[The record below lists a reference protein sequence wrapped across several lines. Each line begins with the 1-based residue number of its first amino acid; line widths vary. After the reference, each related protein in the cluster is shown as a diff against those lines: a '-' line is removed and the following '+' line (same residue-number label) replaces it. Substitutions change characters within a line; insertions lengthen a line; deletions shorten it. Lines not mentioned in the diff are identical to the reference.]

1 MARTTLSR
9 TTSFVSS
16 LFNTRALALAVA
28 FAAQWPLAAQAADVV
43 RLGNLKFAH
52 YGAVAY
58 MKEIA
63 PKYDLKIEERIFA
76 KGLDIVPAMIA
87 GEIDVSASAL
97 EAAITGRATGLPV
110 YLVGGFAKG
119 GVQIVG
125 RPDLNLKTIA
135 DLKGKKVG
143 VTRGGPQEILLFA
156 ELTKSGLSWSDK
168 PGKDVQ
174 ILYMGYPDLNQALL
188 TRDIDA
194 MSQSEPYSTQAIHK
208 KYGTAIIKPYDTPLG
223 EPVRALVM
231 SEKMYKEKPAVAQ
244 RFMDCFVAATRQ
256 FLADPKLA
264 EKYVR
269 ESMFKNQIT
278 SEDYR
283 DAIDNAI
290 FTEDISVSHVQ
301 LTTDYMIKFGVGRMA
316 RPPAAK
322 DWVKLDLL
330 EKAKKSYTPR

>member
-1 MARTTLSR
+1 MTISIK
-9 TTSFVSS
+9 S
-16 LFNTRALALAVA
+16 LFTTKILAVA
-28 FAAQWPLAAQAADVV
+28 IALAAQLPLAAHAADLV

-63 PKYDLKIEERIFA
+63 PKYNLKIEERIFA

-97 EAAITGRATGLPV
+97 EAAITGRASGVPV

-119 GVQIVG
+119 GVRIVG
-125 RPDLNLKTIA
+125 RTDLNLSKIT

-143 VTRGGPQEILLFA
+143 VTRGGPQEILLFS
-156 ELTKSGLSWSDK
+156 ELAKFNLTWSDK
-168 PGKDVQ
+168 PGKDVL
-174 ILYMGYPDLNQALL
+174 IMYMGYPDLNQALL
-188 TRDIDA
+188 TRELDA
-194 MSQSEPYSTQAIHK
+194 ISQSEPYSAQAIHK
-208 KYGTAIIKPYDTPLG
+208 KYGVEIIKPYDTPLG

-231 SEKMYKEKPAVAQ
+231 SEKMYKEKRDVAQ
-244 RFMDCFVAATRQ
+244 RFMECFVAATRQ

-269 ESMFKNQIT
+269 ESMFKNQVS

-283 DAIDNAI
+283 DAMDNAS
-290 FTEDISVSHVQ
+290 FTDDITASHVQ
-301 LTTDYMIKFGVGRMA
+301 LTTDYMVKYGVGRMA
-316 RPPAAK
+316 NPPAAK

-330 EKAKKSYTPR
+330 EAAKKSYAPR

>member
-1 MARTTLSR
+1 MTTNIKA
-9 TTSFVSS
+9 F
-16 LFNTRALALAVA
+16 FNLKAGIAALALAA
-28 FAAQWPLAAQAADVV
+28 LPLAAQAADLV

-63 PKYDLKIEERIFA
+63 PKYNLKIEERMFS
-76 KGLDIVPAMIA
+76 KGLDIVPAIIA

-97 EAAITGRATGLPV
+97 EAAISGRASGVPV

-119 GVQIVG
+119 GVRIVG
-125 RPDLNLKTIA
+125 RPELNIRSIA

-143 VTRGGPQEILLFA
+143 VTRGGPQEILLFS
-156 ELTKSGLSWSDK
+156 ELARNKMSWSDK
-168 PGKDVQ
+168 PGKDVL
-174 ILYMGYPDLNQALL
+174 IMYMGYPDLNQALL
-188 TRDIDA
+188 TKDIDA

-208 KYGTAIIKPYDTPLG
+208 QYGSEIMKPYDTPLG

-231 SEKMYKEKPAVAQ
+231 SEKMYKEKRDVAE
-244 RFMDCFVAATRQ
+244 RFMQCFVAATRM

-269 ESMFKNQIT
+269 ETMFKNQVS

-283 DAIDNAI
+283 DAMDNAS

-301 LTTDYMIKFGVGRMA
+301 LTTDYMVKFGVGRMA
-316 RPPAAK
+316 APPAAK

-330 EKAKKSYTPR
+330 EAAKKSATVK

>member
-1 MARTTLSR
+1 MATQTGIKAFL
-9 TTSFVSS
+9 
-16 LFNTRALALAVA
+16 NTKVLALALTL
-28 FAAQWPLAAQAADVV
+28 AAQLPLAAQAADLV

-63 PKYDLKIEERIFA
+63 PKYNLKIEERTFA
-76 KGLDIVPAMIA
+76 KGLDIVPAIIA

-97 EAAITGRATGLPV
+97 EAAITGRASGVPV

-119 GVQIVG
+119 GVRIVG
-125 RPDLNLKTIA
+125 RPDLNIRSIA
-135 DLKGKKVG
+135 ELKGKKVG

-156 ELTKSGLSWSDK
+156 ELAKNKLSWSDK
-168 PGKDVQ
+168 PGKDVL

-188 TRDIDA
+188 TKEIDA

-208 KYGTAIIKPYDTPLG
+208 KYGSEIMKPYDTALG
-223 EPVRALVM
+223 EPIRALVM
-231 SEKMYKEKPAVAQ
+231 SEKMYKEKRDVAE
-244 RFMDCFVAATRQ
+244 RFMQCFVAATRM

-269 ESMFKNQIT
+269 ETMFKNQVS

-283 DAIDNAI
+283 DAMDNAS
-290 FTEDISVSHVQ
+290 FTEDMTLSHVQ
-301 LTTDYMIKFGVGRMA
+301 LTTDYMVKYGVGRMSA
-316 RPPAAK
+316 PPAAK

-330 EKAKKSYTPR
+330 EAAKKAVSAK

>member
-1 MARTTLSR
+1 MTLL
-9 TTSFVSS
+9 THFTSLRFKS
-16 LFNTRALALAVA
+16 LVGTKVIAIALTL
-28 FAAQWPLAAQAADVV
+28 AAQLPLAAHAADVV

-63 PKYDLKIEERIFA
+63 PKYNLKIEERIFA

-97 EAAITGRATGLPV
+97 EAAISGRASGVPV

-119 GVQIVG
+119 GVRIVG
-125 RPDLNLKTIA
+125 RPDLNLSKISE
-135 DLKGKKVG
+135 LKGKKVG
-143 VTRGGPQEILLFA
+143 VTRGSPQEILLFS
-156 ELTKSGLSWSDK
+156 ELAKNKLTWSDK
-168 PGKDVQ
+168 PGKDVL
-174 ILYMGYPDLNQALL
+174 IIYMGYPDLNQALL
-188 TRDIDA
+188 TKEIDA

-208 KYGTAIIKPYDTPLG
+208 KYGNEILKPYDTPLG

-231 SEKMYKEKPAVAQ
+231 SEKMYKEKHDVAQ
-244 RFMDCFVAATRQ
+244 RFMECFVAATRQ

-264 EKYVR
+264 ENYVR
-269 ESMFKNQIT
+269 VSMFKNQVS

-283 DAIDNAI
+283 DAMENAS
-290 FTEDISVSHVQ
+290 FTEDITISHVQ
-301 LTTDYMIKFGVGRMA
+301 LTTDYMVKYGVGRMSN
-316 RPPAAK
+316 PPVAK

-330 EKAKKSYTPR
+330 EAAKKSYAPR

>member
-1 MARTTLSR
+1 MATNTTMKAFL
-9 TTSFVSS
+9 
-16 LFNTRALALAVA
+16 NTKVLAIALALA
-28 FAAQWPLAAQAADVV
+28 AQLPLASHAADLV

-63 PKYDLKIEERIFA
+63 PKYNLKIEERIFS
-76 KGLDIVPAMIA
+76 KGLDIVPAIIA

-97 EAAITGRATGLPV
+97 EAAISGRASGVPV
-110 YLVGGFAKG
+110 YVVAGFAKG
-119 GVQIVG
+119 GVRIVG
-125 RPDLNLKTIA
+125 RPDLNLRTIA

-143 VTRGGPQEILLFA
+143 VTRGGPQEILLFT
-156 ELTKSGLSWSDK
+156 ELANNKLSWSDK

-174 ILYMGYPDLNQALL
+174 IRYMGDPDVNQALL
-188 TRDIDA
+188 TKEIDA

-208 KYGTAIIKPYDTPLG
+208 KYGSEMMKPYATPLG

-231 SEKMYKEKPAVAQ
+231 SEKMYKEKRDVAE
-244 RFMDCFVAATRQ
+244 RFMQCFVAATRM

-269 ESMFKNQIT
+269 ESMFKNQVT

-283 DAIDNAI
+283 DAMDNAT

-301 LTTDYMIKFGVGRMA
+301 LTTDYMVKYGVGRMA
-316 RPPAAK
+316 NPPAAK

-330 EKAKKSYTPR
+330 EAAKKAVSAK